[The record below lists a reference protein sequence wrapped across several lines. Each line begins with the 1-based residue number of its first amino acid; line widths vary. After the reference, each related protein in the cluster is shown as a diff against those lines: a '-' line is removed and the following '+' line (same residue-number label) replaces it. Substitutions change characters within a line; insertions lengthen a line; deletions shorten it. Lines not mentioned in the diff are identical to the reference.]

1 MVFCVFL
8 VENVFVVL
16 SKVESKKFFFFV
28 FLRDWSLQNAYPEIT
43 TWFAKHRIIL
53 PFLSLLAIE
62 KNPELKRMIQC
73 IVGRIVEVA
82 SPEQIKTL
90 RNSAELTQI
99 CGIFFFFPKRFFS
112 FPVNINAEY

>member
-1 MVFCVFL
+1 MD
-8 VENVFVVL
+8 
-16 SKVESKKFFFFV
+16 SKKSSLFV

-53 PFLSLLAIE
+53 PFLSLLVIE
-62 KNPELKRMIQC
+62 KNLDLKRMMQC

-90 RNSAELTQI
+90 RNSSELTQI
-99 CGIFFFFPKRFFS
+99 CGTFFFFLNFFLTKRVFFS
-112 FPVNINAEY
+112 LPVNINVEH